1 MIKLAHL
8 HDDVLFFKSP
18 LYKGCILPGYT
29 HQNILPD
36 VDEGVQEHD
45 HSGANDHLSVLQLT
59 EQAGRHFLSFLWEK
73 LQKSGFEKNYQS
85 KGKMAIA
92 VYQGFNFEW
101 KTFIVI
107 SSV

>member
-1 MIKLAHL
+1 MTN
-8 HDDVLFFKSP
+8 VSSSLFLLKSP
-18 LYKGCILPGYT
+18 LYKGYTLPGYT
-29 HQNILPD
+29 HQDILPD

-59 EQAGRHFLSFLWEK
+59 EQARRHFMSFLSKK
-73 LQKSGFEKNYQS
+73 LQNYGFEKNYQS